1 MKFKIDYDMLEKI
14 KHSKKGISAAG
25 LFLESSKKSKYNLL
39 INLSNIG
46 FFIDG
51 IIEKDKILI
60 GLGIWWLVA
69 NYTIFSFG
77 SKLIKEKIKEESYM
91 DLQKLANSLY
101 KLEVNTTA
109 ELLQD
114 SEMLESHLKFKYID
128 SKPVIIENTY
138 IKVPLSNGYEE
149 TLLQEHRFGSKDY
162 EISVEEPVKKKKF
175 KLAKVNS

>member
-1 MKFKIDYDMLEKI
+1 MTN
-14 KHSKKGISAAG
+14 ISNMG
-25 LFLESSKKSKYNLL
+25 FLL
-39 INLSNIG
+39 
-46 FFIDG
+46 DG
-51 IIEKDKILI
+51 IIEKDKILTGI
-60 GLGIWWLVA
+60 GIFWLVT
-69 NYTIFSFG
+69 NCTTLYFG
-77 SKLIKEKIKEESYM
+77 SKLVEETIKEKSYM

-114 SEMLESHLKFKYID
+114 SKMLESHLKFKYID
-128 SKPVIIENTY
+128 SKPAIIENTY

-175 KLAKVNS
+175 KLAKANS